1 MNTVVLIVNRLKKKN
16 DSPQFQTHGQWL
28 YWSIKIL
35 PPKSKSKNTKHVL
48 IMTCHTFIAHSTML
62 WTERLPGLV
71 TSHKQINHEMR
82 DRKAPTTSTYHTIN
96 TEGLSIKTALR
107 CKIFD
112 NLRSQYN
119 QNTKFLNKNA
129 RQQSENE
136 MILTALNSPSLEG
149 FGQVPGSNVIA
160 RTKL

>member
-1 MNTVVLIVNRLKKKN
+1 MNTVVLIVNRLKKTTYHSSRPT
-16 DSPQFQTHGQWL
+16 DSDYIDPLKFYLLNQK
-28 YWSIKIL
+28 YKI
-35 PPKSKSKNTKHVL
+35 TKHVL

-71 TSHKQINHEMR
+71 TSHKQINHKMR

-119 QNTKFLNKNA
+119 QNTIFLNKNV